1 MLTQGFNMKEY
12 MNKAGKMQGD
22 MTPKVSDY
30 EKPMKNFAEKGFEKV
45 NEYIER
51 KDSFEAKEAA
61 ALRKQDYKGRYS

>member
-1 MLTQGFNMKEY
+1 MKTQQQFGAILICIFFYVQNEFPSFGKISWKE
-12 MNKAGKMQGD
+12 NRSIIAQ
-22 MTPKVSDY
+22 
-30 EKPMKNFAEKGFEKV
+30 V